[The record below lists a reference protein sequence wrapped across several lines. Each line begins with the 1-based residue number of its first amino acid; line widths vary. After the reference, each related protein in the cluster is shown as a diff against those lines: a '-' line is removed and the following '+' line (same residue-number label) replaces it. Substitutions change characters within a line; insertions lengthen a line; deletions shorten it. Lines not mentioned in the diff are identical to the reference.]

1 MQTPR
6 QIEIVETA
14 LDLINE
20 NGIQG
25 LTIKN
30 LSKKIGISEPAIY
43 RHYENKVEILVAV
56 LDSFGSLMKSVKTGV
71 ENEKGS
77 LSQIKSMFQAFFSA
91 FNDKPSLVAVIFAEE
106 LFRNEAQLTEKTS
119 EIIKQNIEFL
129 GNIIHKGAELN
140 EIRNDIPPDHLAI
153 MVMGTL
159 RLYVK
164 RWQLSGFKFNL
175 NSEGSKLIQSVIA
188 LISK

>member
-1 MQTPR
+1 MQTAR

-14 LDLINE
+14 LHLIND

-56 LDSFGSLMKSVKTGV
+56 LDSFGSLLGEIKNDV
-71 ENEKGS
+71 EKQSGS
-77 LSQIKSMFQAFFSA
+77 LSKIEKMFTAFFTA
-91 FNDKPSLVAVIFAEE
+91 FNENPSLVAVIFSEE
-106 LFRNEAQLTEKTS
+106 LFRNEPQLSQKTAD
-119 EIIKQNIEFL
+119 IINRNIHFL
-129 GNIIHKGAELN
+129 GTVIEEGIQHG
-140 EIRNDIPPDHLAI
+140 EIRNDISSEHLAI

-159 RLYVK
+159 RLFVK
-164 RWQLSGFKFNL
+164 KWQLSGFNFKL
-175 NSEGSKLIQSVIA
+175 NSEGGKLIRSVIS